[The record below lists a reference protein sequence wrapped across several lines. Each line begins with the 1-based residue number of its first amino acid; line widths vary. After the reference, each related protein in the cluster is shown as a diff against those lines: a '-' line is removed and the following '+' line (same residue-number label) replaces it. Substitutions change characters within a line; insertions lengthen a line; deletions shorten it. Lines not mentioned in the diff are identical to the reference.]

1 MNRAATSLQFIYNLG
16 IDIWLYLCYNK
27 YVRKRKNEV
36 NEMKVKQTVYLTKED
51 REALAKVS
59 ELVTDIWDKVNDC
72 KICVICCQIA
82 EGIIDLLDSC
92 GFEG

>member
-1 MNRAATSLQFIYNLG
+1 
-16 IDIWLYLCYNK
+16 
-27 YVRKRKNEV
+27 
-36 NEMKVKQTVYLTKED
+36 MKVKQTVYLTKED

-72 KICVICCQIA
+72 KICDICCQIA

-92 GFEG
+92 DFEG